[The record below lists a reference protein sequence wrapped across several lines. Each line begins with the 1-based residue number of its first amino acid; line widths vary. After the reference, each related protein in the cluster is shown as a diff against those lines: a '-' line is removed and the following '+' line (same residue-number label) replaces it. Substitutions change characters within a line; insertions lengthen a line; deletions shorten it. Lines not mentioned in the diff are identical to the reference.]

1 MKAGHSN
8 SKLAFLIYGAI
19 RVSFVP
25 NPLVTV
31 LLVIQTS
38 SQSDVM
44 KRSHEDERHHYV
56 WWWMLASGYNEND

>member
-8 SKLAFLIYGAI
+8 SKLAFFIYGAPQ
-19 RVSFVP
+19 VSFLP
-25 NPLVTV
+25 NPIVTV

-56 WWWMLASGYNEND
+56 RWQMLASGYNEND